1 MAWLKAIHIAGFL
14 LWGAGLLYM
23 PGLLLQERPAEEA
36 EANRIRYASHFTLTA
51 ILAPA
56 AFVTIASGTVLL
68 FVADALHGWM
78 FVKLAFVSALVGV
91 NVWIAHILRLL
102 DEGHARH
109 GQRWTKPAV
118 GVTALAIS
126 AILFLVLGEPD
137 LSLTILP
144 EWMRT
149 PGGLRDYLSSTSM
162 PI

>member
-1 MAWLKAIHIAGFL
+1 MAWLKALHIIGLL
-14 LWGAGLLYM
+14 LWGAGLLYL
-23 PGLLLQERPAEEA
+23 PGLLLQERPEDEA

-56 AFVTIASGTVLL
+56 AFATIASGTILL

-91 NVWIAHILRLL
+91 NIWIARLLRLL
-102 DEGHARH
+102 DEGHARY

-118 GVTALAIS
+118 GVTAVAIA

-137 LSLTILP
+137 LSLSVLP
-144 EWMRT
+144 EWVRT
-149 PGGLRDYLSSTSM
+149 PGGLRDYLSSISM